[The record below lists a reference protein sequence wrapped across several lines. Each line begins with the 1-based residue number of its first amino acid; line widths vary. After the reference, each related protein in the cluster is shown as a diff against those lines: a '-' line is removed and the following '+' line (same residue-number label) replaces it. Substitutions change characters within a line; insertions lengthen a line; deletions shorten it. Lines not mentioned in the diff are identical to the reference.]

1 MPNKKDKKDTVF
13 YQVSVTIKM
22 TSQTKEFIIQCPDYE
37 EERIINILSEVH
49 PEYET
54 VAIEQIEKPD
64 HIKQWKVDD

>member
-1 MPNKKDKKDTVF
+1 
-13 YQVSVTIKM
+13 M

-54 VAIEQIEKPD
+54 VTIEQIEKPD